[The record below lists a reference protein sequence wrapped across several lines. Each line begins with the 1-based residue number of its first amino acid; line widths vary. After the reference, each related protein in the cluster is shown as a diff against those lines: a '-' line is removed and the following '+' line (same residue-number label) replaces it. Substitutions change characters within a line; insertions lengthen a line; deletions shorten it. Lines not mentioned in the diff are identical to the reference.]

1 MNKNILLIDDD
12 EDDHLIFKEALS
24 QVDVV
29 ANCVCAY
36 SAQDG
41 IKILDGLFPDYIFLD
56 VNMPALNG
64 LECLEMIK
72 KDERLSKIP
81 VVMYSTGMDD
91 VICDKAFQRGAYAC
105 IKKISSIKDL
115 AKMLNRFFE
124 L

>member
-1 MNKNILLIDDD
+1 MDKNILLIDDD

-24 QVDVV
+24 QVGIP
-29 ANCVCAY
+29 ANCICAS

-41 IKILDGLFPDYIFLD
+41 IKLLDDVSPDYIFLD

-64 LECLEMIK
+64 LQCLEMIK
-72 KDERLSKIP
+72 KDQRLSKIR
-81 VVMYSTGMDD
+81 VVMYSTGLDD
-91 VICDKAFQRGAYAC
+91 VICDKAFQRGAFAC